1 MTRTP
6 GPRSLGEDCVSGEL
20 PGHLCVLRYLRLWC
34 YETSMLNS
42 LLDWLRRT
50 SASLAMAAALVAL
63 LQPLYFAS
71 MANLDHVI
79 SKERTWQHIQSAFHA
94 GILIGASDK
103 NQLIASGDRF
113 TDCYSL
119 GEGMQPDVSA
129 IEEGI
134 MAPRPASERHACD
147 DLRQAARDPRSV
159 NWERYARYWHG
170 YRIYSAPLASLMPIL
185 MLKFVNLAVLAGI
198 SVFFVL
204 QSYRLIGGNPTVWL
218 CAPVL
223 FMTDFVRIWHVTPH
237 TVSTTVILGG
247 AGLFAWAI
255 RYRAS
260 DRSLILMAAAFGSL
274 FNFVDFLVNPPWMPM
289 LLAFFLVASGRAA
302 GLALLCVAIW
312 FAAYAMTWSAKW
324 LSAYVVDP
332 SFNIATDVL
341 GAALFRIG
349 GDNAK
354 VVHLPLAATTKVFA
368 NSFLS
373 WGTIIFI
380 PLFIALAIPKKPRFF
395 AAWPALIPIAW
406 FELLS
411 NHSQIHSPFVS
422 RSAAAAIG
430 VALASAQLRKKRDE
444 TTIASSSR

>member
-1 MTRTP
+1 MP
-6 GPRSLGEDCVSGEL
+6 D
-20 PGHLCVLRYLRLWC
+20 
-34 YETSMLNS
+34 MLF
-42 LLDWLRRT
+42 DWLRRT
-50 SASLAMAAALVAL
+50 AVSLTMAAALVAL

-71 MANLDHVI
+71 MANLDYIV
-79 SKERTWQHIQSAFHA
+79 SKERTWQHIQSAFQSRV
-94 GILIGASDK
+94 LIDATDK

-119 GEGMQPDVSA
+119 GEGLQPNVSA

-147 DLRQAARDPRSV
+147 DLKKAATDQNGV

-185 MLKFVNLAVLAGI
+185 MLKFLNLAVLAGV
-198 SVFFVL
+198 SAFFVS
-204 QSYRLIGGNPTVWL
+204 QSYRLIGGSPTVWL

-237 TVSTTVILGG
+237 TVSTAVILGG
-247 AGLFAWAI
+247 TGLFAWAI
-255 RYRAS
+255 RCGATE
-260 DRSLILMAAAFGSL
+260 RSLILLTAASGSL

-289 LLAFFLVASGRAA
+289 LLAFFLVASGRTARI
-302 GLALLCVAIW
+302 ALLCVGTW
-312 FAAYAMTWSAKW
+312 FAAYSMTWSTKW
-324 LSAYVVDP
+324 LTAYFVDP

-341 GAALFRIG
+341 GAALFRIA

-354 VVHLPLAATTKVFA
+354 VIHFPLAATAKVFV

-373 WGTIIFI
+373 WGTIVFV
-380 PLFIALAIPKKPRFF
+380 PLFVALAVPKKPEFVT
-395 AAWPALIPIAW
+395 AWPALIPVAW

-411 NHSQIHSPFVS
+411 NHSQIHTPFVS

-430 VALASAQLRKKRDE
+430 VALASAQLRKERGE
-444 TTIASSSR
+444 MTITR